1 MAEEENAVSWEEVQS
16 NPAFQSLDATQRYNH
31 QLDYFDIRVVPRL
44 QAHANE
50 NDMLLDDNAVKDQFK
65 EFFTKYPAPEGYTP
79 EYFPVR
85 LKKLMKMQK
94 KQISDLDVDREIGVT
109 HLPFNINYER
119 AKNNDE
125 RKAVF
130 EKYGLGEQDVKP
142 MRTGGHAINPSGMEK
157 LGLQHH
163 GVPTSI
169 ETSPGTGLFDPNFM
183 AKATVEGPKIAA
195 EVAAGMRGSR
205 FGLAGSALRN
215 FLVGG
220 GVEGADE
227 YLKHLQGLQKR
238 EPGDIKWDMF
248 KRGGFAAGGDT
259 AVRAAQPLARK
270 LALGPQVS
278 KGRVRD
284 MWGFKKLGEHET
296 PLDMAD
302 PTIGRRMTPDAVKRT
317 EGALDAGMRPMISRA
332 GESSTFPITK
342 VVGGGQEVINRLLG
356 DPNLFYN
363 TGRAQALAD
372 ALTSKSLGSTT
383 QKIGEGTFGKK
394 LARTAGQFGT
404 KQNKTINQYLLS
416 ADRMVNQN
424 VKNLEKSY
432 PLGDWDYENLST
444 SIRTHKQDFSS
455 KMTEKAK
462 FLTQKNANEKNIP
475 TQPIKDMIQEWV
487 DMFPDKML
495 VKDPKVGP
503 TPVWDYVEGA
513 VPQGASPEI
522 VGKTWMSPEMKH
534 YFSEAMKMDETMSFS
549 QLHNLRTMFSGAAW
563 DDGLLKTVD
572 KHRAGQMKNLL
583 DGLADNAPNLSKKLK
598 QFNAEYKNGMDKYD
612 DSLILSLAKHGKN
625 RVPLNKITDR
635 LVDMDYVTAGKLKN
649 ILPKDDWQNMGSNI
663 FRDITTRSR
672 NSATNNIEPS
682 LILDSIKKLKDNGTF
697 YKIYPGK
704 RGAGIV
710 KSLKELESRGY
721 EGDLTKLLQRDT
733 DVSRVLQKAYR
744 EQKLLDDYMNENFM
758 KVLTGKEP
766 EKAMNWAMHNDAR
779 AKEMMEYL
787 ADKPELQD
795 QARYLVMKRGLGK
808 MTSTQKGHA
817 APVLDGEALSGFIDK
832 YNSMP
837 DNPVKTILGKE
848 LWGDLD
854 SLSQTFKL
862 TEYKA
867 GGAMGAA
874 AIGMQLLVYPIKY
887 LPKVLRFGILSRIL
901 SNPSFTRYMTTGLK
915 KGVGGQFGVGRRK
928 GLGAF
933 FRTLA
938 QGVTSAAQKEGYT
951 PPEEELDLKDSEV
964 FQELMK

>member
-16 NPAFQSLDATQRYNH
+16 NPSFQKLNPTQRYNH

-50 NDMLLDDNAVKDQFK
+50 NDMLLDDNAVKEQFK
-65 EFFTKYPAPEGYTP
+65 QFFAKHPAPEGYTP

-85 LKKLMKMQK
+85 LKKMMKMQK
-94 KQISDLDVDREIGVT
+94 KQISDLDVDRERGVA

-125 RKAVF
+125 RQAVF
-130 EKYGLGEQDVKP
+130 EKYGLGDQDVKP
-142 MRTGGHAINPSGMEK
+142 MRSGGHAINPSGMEK

-163 GVPTSI
+163 GVPTSM

-183 AKATVEGPKIAA
+183 AKTTVEGPKIAA
-195 EVAAGMRGSR
+195 EVAAGMRGSK
-205 FGLAGSALRN
+205 FGIAGSALRN

-227 YLKHLQGLQKR
+227 GLKHLQGLQKR

-259 AVRAAQPLARK
+259 AVRAGQPLFRK
-270 LALGPQVS
+270 AALGPQVS
-278 KGRVRD
+278 KGRLRD
-284 MWGFKKLGEHET
+284 AWGFNKLGQHET

-302 PTIGRRMTPDAVKRT
+302 PTIGRRMNPEAVQRT

-332 GESSTFPITK
+332 GESSSFPITK
-342 VVGGGQEVINRLLG
+342 VVGGGQEVLNRLLG

-363 TGRAQALAD
+363 TGRAQVLAD
-372 ALTSKSLGSTT
+372 ALTGKSLGSTT
-383 QKIGEGTFGKK
+383 QKIGEDTFGKK
-394 LARTAGQFGT
+394 LSRSAGQYGT
-404 KQNKTINQYLLS
+404 KQNKTIAQYVLS
-416 ADRMVNQN
+416 ADKMVNQN

-432 PLGDWDYENLST
+432 PLGDWNYENLSG
-444 SIRTHKQDFSS
+444 SIRTHKKDFSA
-455 KMTEKAK
+455 KMSEKIG
-462 FLTQKNANEKNIP
+462 FLDQKNANISNIP
-475 TQPIKDMIQEWV
+475 SAPIKEMVEEW
-487 DMFPDKML
+487 MQQFPH
-495 VKDPKVGP
+495 KVATSGDDVAG
-503 TPVWDYVEGA
+503 TQVSQGIVEGRA
-513 VPQGASPEI
+513 
-522 VGKTWMSPEMKH
+522 WMSPDMKH
-534 YFSEAMKMDETMSFS
+534 YFKEAMDMEDTMSFA
-549 QLHNLRTMFSGAAW
+549 QLHNLRTIFSAAAW
-563 DDGLLKTVD
+563 DDGLIKTVG

-583 DGLADNAPNLSKKLK
+583 DGLADSSPTLSKKLK
-598 QFNAEYKNGMDKYD
+598 QFNSEYKNGMEKYD
-612 DSLILSLAKHGKN
+612 DSLILSLAKHGKD

-649 ILPKDDWQNMGSNI
+649 ILPKADWQNMGSNI
-663 FRDITTRSR
+663 FKDITARSR
-672 NSATNNIEPS
+672 NSATNNIEPR
-682 LILDSIKKLKDNGTF
+682 LILDNIKRLKDNGTF

-721 EGDLTKLLQRDT
+721 EGDLSKLLQRDT
-733 DVSRVLQKAYR
+733 DVSRVLQQAHA
-744 EQKLLDDYMNENFM
+744 EQKLLDDEMSKNFM

-766 EKAMNWAMHNDAR
+766 EKAMNWAMSNNAQ

-787 ADKPELQD
+787 ADKPELLD
-795 QARYLVMKRGLGK
+795 QARYLVMKRGLGG

-817 APVLDGEALSGFIDK
+817 APVLDGEALSGFIHK
-832 YNSMP
+832 YDSMP
-837 DNPVKTILGKE
+837 DNPAKTILGKE

-874 AIGMQLLVYPIKY
+874 AIGMQILLHPIKY
-887 LPKVLRFGILSRIL
+887 LPKTLRFGILGRVL

-915 KGVGGQFGVGRRK
+915 QGVGGQFGVNRRK
-928 GLGAF
+928 GLGTF

-938 QGVTSAAQKEGYT
+938 QGVTGAAQQEGYN
-951 PPEEELDLKDSEV
+951 PPEEELDLKDSDV